1 MTHAGQASRADADA
15 YVSTGHL
22 PVREEVR
29 AAVDE
34 AYETYRGVE
43 GRPCSTCIRPCPA

>member
-1 MTHAGQASRADADA
+1 MTGGADP

-22 PVREEVR
+22 PVREDVR

-34 AYETYRGVE
+34 AYETYRGV
-43 GRPCSTCIRPCPA
+43 RA